1 MILNIIIIL
10 IASTADAIMDTLSSH
25 YPISIF
31 AKVSDWKI
39 LKKFKYCNRIKL
51 YQWLNPYYSWKN
63 KWKNGNKLEGEKFL
77 GSSTIFVSLTDAW
90 HLFQSIQLNLFFV
103 FAWFAYDSELTKLDN
118 LYWFIIYRIIYGLWF
133 TLLNDYVLIKKKL
146 L

>member
-10 IASTADAIMDTLSSH
+10 IASTADAIMDTISSH
-25 YPISIF
+25 YPISVF
-31 AKVSDWKI
+31 AKVSDWKF
-39 LKKFKYCNRIKL
+39 LKKFKYCNKVKL

-63 KWKNGNKLEGEKFL
+63 KWKNGDKLQGERFL
-77 GSSTIFVSLTDAW
+77 GSSTIFVLFTDAW

-103 FAWFAYDSELTKLDN
+103 FAWFAYNPELTKLQN
-118 LYWFIIYRIIYGLWF
+118 LYCFIVYRIIYGLWF